1 MTRLI
6 RLVLVAALAMTAL
19 AVRPA
24 LAWGD
29 YGHRTIA
36 AIAEANVSPKVRA
49 RIRTLLAQEKELAT
63 PECPLKTLEDASV
76 WADCIRRDDL
86 RWGYSAPWH
95 YVNIDICK
103 PFDIKANCPNGSC
116 VPAQVMR
123 NQKLLADR
131 KLPAHARLEALA
143 WLTHTMGDMHQPMHA
158 GDRGD
163 LGGNRVSASYG
174 IVEGRMNLHRLWD
187 GPIAERAITQ
197 GAPMVRR
204 YTAPERSPYLTG
216 SVEDWALETWSIAR
230 DTVYPTAQHGPACG
244 PAIPSGGRAR
254 HDDAD
259 IETLIPVVR
268 QQVLRAGLRLAAELE
283 RALG

>member
-1 MTRLI
+1 MIFHFR
-6 RLVLVAALAMTAL
+6 VFALMAL
-19 AVRPA
+19 LACSLASRPA

-29 YGHRTIA
+29 FGHRTIA
-36 AIAEANVSPKVRA
+36 SIAEANLSPKAKARMNALFRA
-49 RIRTLLAQEKELAT
+49 EKQLAT
-63 PECPLKTLEDASV
+63 PDCPLRNIGDASV

-86 RWGYSAPWH
+86 RWGYTAPWH

-103 PFDIKANCPNGSC
+103 PFDLKANCPNGNC
-116 VPAQVMR
+116 VGAQVTR
-123 NQKLLADR
+123 NEALLADR

-143 WLTHTMGDMHQPMHA
+143 WLAHTMGDMHQPMHA

-163 LGGNRVSASYG
+163 LGGNRVSAAYG

-204 YTAPERSPYLTG
+204 YSADERSPYLAG
-216 SVEDWALETWSIAR
+216 SVEDWAREAWSISR

-244 PAIPSGGRAR
+244 PALARDERAR

-259 IETLIPVVR
+259 IEALVPVVR
-268 QQVLRAGLRLAAELE
+268 TQVLRAGLRLAVALE

>member
-6 RLVLVAALAMTAL
+6 RLVLVAALAMTAF
-19 AVRPA
+19 AARPA
-24 LAWGD
+24 MAWGD

-36 AIAEANVSPKVRA
+36 AIAQANVSPKVRA
-49 RIRTLLAQEKELAT
+49 RIRTLLAQEKQLAT

-116 VPAQVMR
+116 VPAQVVR

-197 GAPMVRR
+197 GLPLVRA
-204 YTAPERSPYLTG
+204 YSAEERAAISAGTT
-216 SVEDWALETWSIAR
+216 EDWAREAWELSRDIA
-230 DTVYPTAQHGPACG
+230 YPTAQHGPACG
-244 PAIPSGGRAR
+244 PALRPDERAR
-254 HDDAD
+254 HSDVDIDA
-259 IETLIPVVR
+259 LIPVVR
-268 QQVLRAGLRLAAELE
+268 TQVLRAGLRLAAELE